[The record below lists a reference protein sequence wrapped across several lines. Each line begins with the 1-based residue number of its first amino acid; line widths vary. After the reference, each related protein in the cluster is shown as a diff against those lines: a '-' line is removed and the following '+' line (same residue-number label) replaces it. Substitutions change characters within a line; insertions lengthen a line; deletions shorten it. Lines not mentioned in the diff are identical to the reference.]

1 MSERPSRGGPRPYYG
16 HVAGSEDDSNNGN
29 DSIEESEVE
38 TQLSISSESSIEY
51 HDDDS
56 DDHEGTGEG
65 NDIESSSSDESEQH
79 FEAKVATFVGL
90 YSDVDRAMAIVYL
103 RRNKNDLNDALSEFL
118 EHSQVR
124 IVASRSIKRNS
135 HNNSIALLCFLYMN
149 RLTH

>member
-90 YSDVDRAMAIVYL
+90 YSDVDKAMAIAYL
-103 RRNKNDLNDALSEFL
+103 RRNKNDLNDAMSEFL

-124 IVASRSIKRNS
+124 IVATI
-135 HNNSIALLCFLYMN
+135 
-149 RLTH
+149 RLRCYVFCI

>member
-1 MSERPSRGGPRPYYG
+1 MSERPSRGPRPYYG
-16 HVAGSEDDSNNGN
+16 PVVGSEDDSNNGN

-90 YSDVDRAMAIVYL
+90 YTDVDKAMAIVYL
-103 RRNKNDLNDALSEFL
+103 RRNKNDLNDAMSEFL

-124 IVASRSIKRNS
+124 IVATI
-135 HNNSIALLCFLYMN
+135 
-149 RLTH
+149 RLRCYVFCI

>member
-103 RRNKNDLNDALSEFL
+103 RRNKNDLNDAMSEFL

-124 IVASRSIKRNS
+124 IVATI
-135 HNNSIALLCFLYMN
+135 
-149 RLTH
+149 RLRCYVFCI